1 MNRIATLLA
10 ACALIFTPLAA
21 SAQSITPPTGGSSL
35 TTPVSPTNGGSGV
48 ANTGNLTWNA
58 AQTFSF
64 TSAQTMT
71 FPAASTTLAGLGT
84 AQTFSAANIFSAAGA
99 ASTPGLSVTGVPFAG
114 TGTISTPQLYVN
126 SGASAPT
133 TWSTSG
139 TLIGINAPSGFAGNF
154 LDVHLNGGASLFSVN
169 SVGAIQ
175 TGNQVVSGSTV
186 TGASLVSSG
195 GTLTLGGGGG
205 VVLSAAGGSILHWGP
220 ADTAAPT
227 AQGIQF
233 QSVVAGTTNTAG
245 VNTTVKGS
253 LSTGSG
259 LSGDL
264 IAQTGGT
271 GAASTTPNTA
281 ATGWTLKGASQH
293 FQFGGNIAPAI
304 TSCGTGS
311 PSITG
316 TDNAG
321 VVTIGT
327 TATACTITFHTAF
340 GATPVCVLNDQTAL
354 VNLTSY
360 TVSTAALVLTMAA
373 NSGNLISYICNG
385 A

>member
-10 ACALIFTPLAA
+10 AGALAFSPLAT

-35 TTPVSPTNGGSGV
+35 TTPVSPANGGSGV

-58 AQTFSF
+58 AQTLSF
-64 TSAQTMT
+64 TSGQTMT

-84 AQTFSAANIFSAAGA
+84 AQTFSAANTFSVAGA
-99 ASTPGLSVTGVPFAG
+99 ASTPNLALTGATFVGGNATTNKPSFLIEPTGTTSTGWNAAGAMLGINGASGYAGFLINAQLNGAARFSVDSTGIVTGVGGLSTAATATAG
-114 TGTISTPQLYVN
+114 TFAWSGRSTFLTSPSNAVAQLGQADAASPIAQSLYAQSVAA
-126 SGASAPT
+126 GASN
-133 TWSTSG
+133 
-139 TLIGINAPSGFAGNF
+139 I
-154 LDVHLNGGASLFSVN
+154 
-169 SVGAIQ
+169 
-175 TGNQVVSGSTV
+175 
-186 TGASLVSSG
+186 
-195 GTLTLGGGGG
+195 
-205 VVLSAAGGSILHWGP
+205 
-220 ADTAAPT
+220 
-227 AQGIQF
+227 
-233 QSVVAGTTNTAG
+233 AG
-245 VNTTVKGS
+245 VTTTVRGS

-259 LSGDL
+259 TSGDI

-271 GAASTTPNTA
+271 GAAATVQNTA

-316 TDNAG
+316 ADNAG